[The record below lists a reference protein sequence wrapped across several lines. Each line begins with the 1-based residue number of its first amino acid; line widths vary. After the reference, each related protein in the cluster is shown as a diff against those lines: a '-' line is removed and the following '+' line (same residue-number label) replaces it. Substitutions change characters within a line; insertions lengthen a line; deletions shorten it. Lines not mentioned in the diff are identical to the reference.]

1 MWPGSVRRQ
10 HRACIPA
17 ARHERMKTL
26 LAGVIGMGLVGSVM
40 AKTSVLGVRL
50 VFQAIGTQ
58 APQRESFDVLPQK
71 VCWRDDQNQVR
82 MVYDRASG
90 VLRLQSHAGAD
101 TGERLN
107 WVQLDVEGVQ
117 ALAAQR
123 REASEAL
130 DHQTRRGTPAE
141 QALGRRRMGEL
152 FAPRGPWAALDTVTA
167 EDPMPS
173 LPGVQ
178 HVLGYGCS
186 RITLHARG
194 QQVGEACVVAPQTV
208 AGGTAVV
215 QMLSAMAAVLDQ
227 LRMQGHTI
235 EFLGL
240 PSHPLLPAAR
250 GGQLPL
256 KVVQMAPEGNFSGL
270 QLQAVQ
276 HIHASACSD

>member
-1 MWPGSVRRQ
+1 
-10 HRACIPA
+10 
-17 ARHERMKTL
+17 
-26 LAGVIGMGLVGSVM
+26 
-40 AKTSVLGVRL
+40 
-50 VFQAIGTQ
+50 
-58 APQRESFDVLPQK
+58 
-71 VCWRDDQNQVR
+71 
-82 MVYDRASG
+82 
-90 VLRLQSHAGAD
+90 
-101 TGERLN
+101 
-107 WVQLDVEGVQ
+107 
-117 ALAAQR
+117 
-123 REASEAL
+123 
-130 DHQTRRGTPAE
+130 
-141 QALGRRRMGEL
+141 
-152 FAPRGPWAALDTVTA
+152 
-167 EDPMPS
+167 MPS

-250 GGQLPL
+250 GGQLSL

-276 HIHASACSD
+276 QINASAGSD